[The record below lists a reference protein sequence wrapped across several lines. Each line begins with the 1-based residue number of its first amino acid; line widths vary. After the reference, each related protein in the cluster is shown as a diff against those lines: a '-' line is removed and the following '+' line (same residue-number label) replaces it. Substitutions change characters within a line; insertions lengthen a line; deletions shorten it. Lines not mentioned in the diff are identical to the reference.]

1 MQATRSRKL
10 MLAHTIHIRRS
21 PCQISLRL
29 KRLSAYY
36 YYYYIQEYLMMS
48 FFNAEVGGLG
58 LIRRRTPKMSGPGL
72 TLLILDYCIH
82 CGEIDVPHPTTV

>member
-36 YYYYIQEYLMMS
+36 YIQEYLMMLYI
-48 FFNAEVGGLG
+48 NAEVGGLG

-82 CGEIDVPHPTTV
+82 CGEIDVPHLTTV

>member
-10 MLAHTIHIRRS
+10 MLAHTIHIHRS
-21 PCQISLRL
+21 PYQISLS
-29 KRLSAYY
+29 LSAYY

-58 LIRRRTPKMSGPGL
+58 LIRRKTPKMSGPGL

-82 CGEIDVPHPTTV
+82 CGEIDVPHLTTV

>member
-1 MQATRSRKL
+1 M
-10 MLAHTIHIRRS
+10 HTIHIHRS

-48 FFNAEVGGLG
+48 FFNAEVGGLE
-58 LIRRRTPKMSGPGL
+58 LIRRKTPKMSGPGL

-82 CGEIDVPHPTTV
+82 CGEIDVPHLTTV